1 VYLIFPSLMVYELD
15 ITLEDVAPAIWR
27 RVQVPAEIT
36 MAELHHVIQIAMG
49 WTDAHFHQ
57 YLVAGEVI
65 GVPDPDGDPVAGTPL
80 TDETTVRLV
89 DVALANTTLRYE
101 YDFGDR
107 WQHRIVVGRVLPHD
121 AKVAVCVDGAR
132 ACPPE
137 DCGGAGGY
145 GELLDI
151 LADPSHVDHDA
162 RLAAVDGALDPEA
175 FDRERVNALFVLR
188 STLPRHAPAP
198 ASRLLH

>member
-1 VYLIFPSLMVYELD
+1 MVYELD
-15 ITLEDVAPAIWR
+15 ITLEDIAPAIWR

-49 WTDAHFHQ
+49 WSDAHLHQ
-57 YLVAGEVI
+57 YLVGGEVI
-65 GVPDPDGDPVAGTPL
+65 GVPDPEGDGAVGVPF
-80 TDETTVRLV
+80 TDEATIRLV

-101 YDFGDR
+101 YDFGDLWR
-107 WQHRIVVGRVLPHD
+107 HRVVVSRVLSHD
-121 AKVAVCVDGAR
+121 AEAAVCVDGAR

-151 LADPSHVDHDA
+151 LADPSHTDHAA
-162 RLAAVDGALDPEA
+162 RLAAVDGGFDAEA
-175 FDRERVNALFVLR
+175 FDRERVNALLTLR
-188 STLPRHAPAP
+188 STFPRHAPP
-198 ASRLLH
+198 PVSRLLH